1 MGGRRRFTLPVA
13 VVLVVALCIL
23 TLTASHLEADSA
35 KIWTGHAKEF
45 EELLENAEVTAIKD
59 LGSGANNPKRVTLQQ
74 GERTLR
80 GLWKPITRGPK
91 EWAWESY
98 ETEVAAYQIDRML
111 GLDMVPPTVVKEID
125 GQTGSLQLW
134 VDGCRLYEDV
144 EGDAHKTVSWEL
156 QMSRM
161 RVFDTVIGNWD
172 RGPRNY
178 MVDDDWNIV
187 LIDHSQAFSSSHYLD
202 EQLDK
207 LPPRFDRKQIE
218 SMKHWDVEYLS
229 FRFGR
234 LLLTPQVDAIIIR
247 RDALLRYVDDL
258 VENRGDENVWFAD
271 DKTTRKQ

>member
-1 MGGRRRFTLPVA
+1 
-13 VVLVVALCIL
+13 
-23 TLTASHLEADSA
+23 LEAASDDSA
-35 KIWTGHAKEF
+35 KIWAGHAKEF
-45 EELLENAEVTAIKD
+45 EELLANAEVVSIKE
-59 LGSGANNPKRVTLQQ
+59 LGRGANNPKRLTLRQ

-80 GLWKPITRGPK
+80 GLWKPIQRGPK

-98 ETEVAAYQIDRML
+98 ETEVAAYKIDRML
-111 GLDMVPPTVVKEID
+111 GLNMVPPTVVKEID
-125 GQTGSLQLW
+125 GQKGSLQLW

-144 EGDAHKTVSWEL
+144 EGDDHETVSWEQ

-178 MVDDDWNIV
+178 MVDDEWNVV

-207 LPPRFDRKQIE
+207 LPPRFDREQLE

-234 LLLTPQVDAIIIR
+234 LLLKPQVDAIIIR

-258 VENRGDENVWFAD
+258 VENRGDENVWFED
-271 DKTTRKQ
+271 DTKE